1 MKSIINNNFLTLN
14 PMNLFMTAFWSPFK
28 INISLMTQRCAYAF
42 KLYYFNIEPT
52 LNSMSINLSKEY
64 FFNI

>member
-28 INISLMTQRCAYAF
+28 INVSLMTQRCAYAF
-42 KLYYFNIEPT
+42 KL
-52 LNSMSINLSKEY
+52 
-64 FFNI
+64 